1 MADNVLNELL
11 EILYRKFG
19 QTIGED
25 FVEMILY
32 GSFARGNFDNESD
45 LDLAVIV
52 NRDRKRLKEY
62 QRMLISAIS
71 EMSLQYDILISVNY
85 IPLSEFEEYK
95 EILTYY
101 RNIDREGVRVVA

>member
-11 EILYRKFG
+11 ETLYRKFG

-25 FVEMILY
+25 FIEMILY

-45 LDLAVIV
+45 LDLAIIV
-52 NRDRKRLKEY
+52 NRDRERLKEY

-95 EILTYY
+95 EILPYY
-101 RNIDREGVRVVA
+101 RNIDREGVRLVA